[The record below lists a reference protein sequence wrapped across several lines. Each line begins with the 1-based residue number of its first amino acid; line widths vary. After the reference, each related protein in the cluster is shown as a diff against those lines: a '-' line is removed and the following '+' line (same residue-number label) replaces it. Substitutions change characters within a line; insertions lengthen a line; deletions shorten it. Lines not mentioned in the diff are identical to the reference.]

1 MLHEQIKN
9 NIREAMLAK
18 DSLRLETYRGM
29 LAAFT
34 NELVSKNRKP
44 NETLEDEDALA
55 VITRLSKQRKDSI
68 EQFKKGNREDLV
80 KKEQAELAILETYL
94 PKLMDRNEVEK
105 IAQSKKNELGI
116 SDATKKGMLMS
127 AIMKDL
133 KGKADGTV
141 VKEVVDSLFQ

>member
-94 PKLMDRNEVEK
+94 PKLIDRNEVEK

-141 VKEVVDSLFQ
+141 VKEVVDSLF